1 MTTFQKFK
9 RALIDMKNAGELD
22 KILEAARDSAEDKA
36 KVEHDIMIIEQL
48 AEFGEDKVS
57 AIPVI
62 MELQSIAIFKDALC
76 FMLKLDDKEE
86 A

>member
-9 RALIDMKNAGELD
+9 RALVDMKNSGELD
-22 KILEAARDSAEDKA
+22 KILEAARDSVEDKE

-48 AEFGEDKVS
+48 AEFGEDNVS

>member
-9 RALIDMKNAGELD
+9 RALIAMKENGELD
-22 KILEAARDSAEDKA
+22 KILNVASGEDKA
-36 KVEHDIMIIEQL
+36 KVEHDIEYINEL
-48 AEFGEDKVS
+48 AEIGADNVS

-62 MELQSIAIFKDALC
+62 MELQSVAIFKDALC
-76 FMLKLDDKEE
+76 FMNDVKE

>member
-9 RALIDMKNAGELD
+9 RALVVMKEKGELD
-22 KILEAARDSAEDKA
+22 KILNAARGDDKA
-36 KVEHDIMIIEQL
+36 KVENDIEIINQL
-48 AEFGEDKVS
+48 SELGVDNVS

-62 MELQSIAIFKDALC
+62 MELQSVAIFKDALC
-76 FMLKLDDKEE
+76 FMNDVEE

>member
-9 RALIDMKNAGELD
+9 RALVVMKEKGELD
-22 KILEAARDSAEDKA
+22 KILNVAAAEDKA
-36 KVEHDIMIIEQL
+36 KVEHDIEYINEL
-48 AEFGEDKVS
+48 AEIGVDNVS

-62 MELQSIAIFKDALC
+62 MELQSVAIFKDALC
-76 FMLKLDDKEE
+76 FMNDVEE